1 MHEWLEALRK
11 SAKASSPGVPAE
23 EVRRAETECG
33 VPFPEELGALY
44 QALNGGE
51 LNGDVHLFQLH
62 GPEGSASVLEKSRLK
77 LVGLP
82 AAGVWRIGLKGLHRH
97 LFTARKSAMVEQGDG
112 GGPLPGWMDPLG
124 DEDWVYGT
132 WDGEKQELRLYRSLK
147 DMLDVLVPPAEV
159 ESFGERTFARA
170 MNAVLQG
177 ALSGA
182 EADDEEGSEAD
193 SAATEAEAVEAA
205 EAEDLGEVRELAYEY
220 DDDSRRRR
228 DEERPFA
235 GKKPKPEPK
244 KPVRPVGMGA
254 SKAKEKPV
262 GRAEPR
268 SPETGGAG
276 ILLPRA
282 ASETGEATETP
293 ASEAGATGVTETAGA
308 ETPAAAPATKKAKA
322 AKKPRVEA
330 APVTEAPGEPAAAPA
345 APEVKGAEV
354 IAAAKKMAAKKAAT
368 EPTVTAPP
376 AETLAPTERPAAK
389 KAAAGKPV
397 ATAKKA
403 AAAPASKLPAAA
415 KKAPAKKAAAKKVPV
430 ATKPAAKKGAAAKKA
445 PAKKAAAKKPAAKKA
460 SAKKGA
466 AAKKAAAKKAPAKK
480 AAAKKAPAKKAAVK
494 KAPAKKAAAKK
505 APVRKG
511 AAKKA
516 AAKKGTRGR

>member
-132 WDGEKQELRLYRSLK
+132 WDGEKQELRLYRTLK

-182 EADDEEGSEAD
+182 EADEEEGSEAD

-205 EAEDLGEVRELAYEY
+205 EAEDLGEEVRELAYEY

-244 KPVRPVGMGA
+244 KPARPVGMGA

-268 SPETGGAG
+268 SPDTGGAG
-276 ILLPRA
+276 VLLPRA
-282 ASETGEATETP
+282 ASGTGEATAP
-293 ASEAGATGVTETAGA
+293 AAGDAGAAGGTETAGA
-308 ETPAAAPATKKAKA
+308 ETPAAAPAPKKA
-322 AKKPRVEA
+322 AKKARAEA
-330 APVTEAPGEPAAAPA
+330 APATEAPGEPAAAPV

-354 IAAAKKMAAKKAAT
+354 IAAAKKRVAKKAVT

-376 AETLAPTERPAAK
+376 AVTLAPTERPAAK

-397 ATAKKA
+397 AAKKA
-403 AAAPASKLPAAA
+403 AAAPASKQPAAA
-415 KKAPAKKAAAKKVPV
+415 KKAPAKKAAAKKAAA
-430 ATKPAAKKGAAAKKA
+430 ATKPVAKKGAAAKK
-445 PAKKAAAKKPAAKKA
+445 PV
-460 SAKKGA
+460 
-466 AAKKAAAKKAPAKK
+466 AKKAPAKK
-480 AAAKKAPAKKAAVK
+480 AAAKKAPAKKAAAKKAAAKKAPVKKGAAAKKVAAKKVAAK